1 MTTNLSLS
9 VHRPPQI
16 RSDVPAETR
25 IGDVLK
31 CLGTYPAGHD
41 AQADEYGEG
50 ACSANSDEVIVRLN
64 RRAAEILARHME
76 AGLASLV
83 AYGEIPEEHWRCPG
97 H

>member
-1 MTTNLSLS
+1 MTTNLQFS
-9 VHRPPQI
+9 VHRPPRI

-41 AQADEYGEG
+41 AQTDEYGEG
-50 ACSANSDEVIVRLN
+50 ACSASPDEVVVRLN

-76 AGLASLV
+76 EGLAQLV
-83 AYGEIPEEHWRCPG
+83 ASSEIPKEHWRCPG